1 MIRNV
6 WSLGQVILL
15 CFVFGIKKLFAGG
28 ILRVL
33 LMTIWNNFEILFF
46 TRLGIIYF
54 DFHKKVLFEKSRVY
68 FSLSRTK
75 HI

>member
-1 MIRNV
+1 MES
-6 WSLGQVILL
+6 WSGYFVVF
-15 CFVFGIKKLFAGG
+15 CFWNKKVVCWRQML
-28 ILRVL
+28 LRVL